1 MALAA
6 IVTDPSYNC
15 LRGRALEH
23 KILLIAIGKVN
34 GVLLESL
41 KKHLS
46 KTFNRA
52 VQIGPDTGLP
62 HYALNKKRG
71 QYAAND
77 IINSIMDK
85 KEYAGSE
92 RILGVFDGDLY
103 TPGLNFIFG
112 EAGAKAAVIGLAR
125 LRQEFYGLPE
135 DKPLF
140 NRRAS
145 TEAVHELGHTY
156 GLGHCNNHMCVMFF
170 SSSLADTDRK
180 GPGFCATCARR
191 LDMALS

>member
-1 MALAA
+1 M
-6 IVTDPSYNC
+6 
-15 LRGRALEH
+15 
-23 KILLIAIGKVN
+23 KILLIAIGKADRA
-34 GVLLESL
+34 LLEFL
-41 KKHLS
+41 KKHLN

-52 VQIGPDTGLP
+52 VRIGPDMSEP
-62 HYALNKKRG
+62 HYALDRARG
-71 QYAAND
+71 QYGAEA

-85 KEYAGSE
+85 KEYAGNE

-103 TPGLNFIFG
+103 APGLKFIFG
-112 EAGAKAAVIGLAR
+112 EAGAKAAVIGLTR
-125 LRQEFYGLPE
+125 LKQEFYGLPE

-140 NRRAS
+140 KRRAS
-145 TEAVHELGHTY
+145 IEAVHELGHTY

-170 SSSLADTDRK
+170 SNSLADTDRK